1 MTEINSSISQI
12 GQLGLDIDGEAS
24 GDYSGY
30 SVSLNSDGTIV
41 AIGARHN
48 DGNSGESGHVRVYQ
62 YNGSQW
68 VQIGQDIDGEAS
80 GDYSGFSV
88 SLNSDGTIVAI
99 GAIGNDGNSGESGH
113 VRVYQ
118 YNGSQWV
125 QIGQDIDGEAYGD
138 QSGYSIGAAFNDGNG
153 SNSGHVRV
161 YQYNGSQW
169 VQLGLD
175 IDGEAG
181 NDNSGWSV
189 SLNSDGT
196 IVAIGARFNAGNGN
210 NSGHVRVYQYN
221 GSQWVQ
227 IGLDIDSEANG
238 QQSGWSVSLNS
249 DGTIVAPIQDM

>member
-30 SVSLNSDGTIV
+30 SVSL

-99 GAIGNDGNSGESGH
+99 GAIGNDGNRLLEH
-113 VRVYQ
+113 VIMMV
-118 YNGSQWV
+118 
-125 QIGQDIDGEAYGD
+125 
-138 QSGYSIGAAFNDGNG
+138 
-153 SNSGHVRV
+153 
-161 YQYNGSQW
+161 
-169 VQLGLD
+169 
-175 IDGEAG
+175 
-181 NDNSGWSV
+181 
-189 SLNSDGT
+189 
-196 IVAIGARFNAGNGN
+196 IVAN
-210 NSGHVRVYQYN
+210 
-221 GSQWVQ
+221 
-227 IGLDIDSEANG
+227 
-238 QQSGWSVSLNS
+238 
-249 DGTIVAPIQDM
+249 QDM